1 VRRAIINRI
10 RLAAIAG
17 CIAIGSLAVAG
28 CGGGS
33 STTGVSGSPQV
44 SATHYVARLCGALSD
59 WQSTLNKEIA
69 SFGQALLPLE
79 QVPGGSFKENKLGAA
94 KNEIRK
100 VYSQLATATQ
110 HAATEIKGI
119 GTPDAPH
126 GEQSAAKFSEKI
138 DQIATSMKGLEKK
151 ANAVPT
157 SSSKALESALGSLG
171 AYERQRFGQL
181 ESQLGSALRTS
192 GSPEI
197 GRLMK
202 QNPTCRS
209 VASR

>member
-1 VRRAIINRI
+1 MA
-10 RLAAIAG
+10 
-17 CIAIGSLAVAG
+17 
-28 CGGGS
+28 
-33 STTGVSGSPQV
+33 
-44 SATHYVARLCGALSD
+44 D
-59 WQSTLNKEIA
+59 WQSTFNKEIA
-69 SFGQALLPLE
+69 SLGQALVPLE

-100 VYSQLATATQ
+100 TYSQLATATQ
-110 HAATEIKGI
+110 HAATEVGAI
-119 GTPDAPH
+119 GTPDVPN
-126 GEQSAAKFSEKI
+126 GDQSAAKYGEKL

-181 ESQLGSALRTS
+181 ESQLGSALS

-202 QNPTCRS
+202 QNPKCLS
-209 VASR
+209 VASQ